1 VSDGSR
7 ADFAGYGRKVAGVH
21 PVEVGVVSRAGSRRV
36 LLIAGDPEDSRVIG
50 GMMQRQGAD
59 AFELARVDNVAEAER
74 YVAEHEVDVIL
85 VDMGSG
91 GSSEQEIVQRIGGV
105 SQRVP
110 MVLLLS
116 AEVAAKQAMQKGAQ
130 DYLIKGEFEASELVR
145 ALENAIE
152 RRSIEEALFA
162 EKERAQVTLDSI
174 GDAVISTDIEGKIT
188 FLNPVAERLTGW
200 AVPEACG
207 HSTDEVFKIVDPATR
222 ETIANPMEA
231 AIKRNR
237 VGRLPGNCILIRRD
251 GQEIYIEDSAA
262 AIHGRDGK
270 ITGSVIIFRDVSMAR
285 KLVEETIHASQH
297 DFLTGLPNRLLL
309 EDRLGQAIALAER
322 HLGEVAVLYM
332 DLDGFKHIND
342 SLGHLVG
349 DKLLQS
355 IAERLREQIRTPDT
369 VSRQGGD
376 EFVMLLQDVQT
387 QKDAEVVAKRIL
399 EAVTAVHTIG
409 EHQLSVTASI
419 GVSLYPEDGLDAE
432 TLMKNADTAM
442 YQAKASGRRCFK
454 FFKPAMN
461 ARAAYRRS
469 IEEDLR
475 QALGRGELQ
484 LHYQPTI
491 NLKTGAI
498 AGVEA
503 LLRWTNAT
511 RGAVA
516 PAKFISVAEE
526 SGLMMPIGAWVLRE
540 ACRQA
545 KSWVDQGLP
554 PVRMAVNASAVQ
566 LHDEGFLNEVMAA
579 LGETGLSPGV
589 LELELTETVLMHLP
603 ERAQSVLQHLRER
616 GVKVSIDDFGS
627 GYSSLSHLKKLPIDV
642 LKMDRSF
649 LHPLNDPPDETS
661 ITVAIIRMGR
671 SLNLRVVA
679 EGVESAEDMKF
690 LRAHDCDEAQGF
702 YFSPPVPAEQLEEL
716 LKKRQFH
723 WKKSARSR
731 GNSADP
737 AKKTG

>member
-1 VSDGSR
+1 
-7 ADFAGYGRKVAGVH
+7 
-21 PVEVGVVSRAGSRRV
+21 V